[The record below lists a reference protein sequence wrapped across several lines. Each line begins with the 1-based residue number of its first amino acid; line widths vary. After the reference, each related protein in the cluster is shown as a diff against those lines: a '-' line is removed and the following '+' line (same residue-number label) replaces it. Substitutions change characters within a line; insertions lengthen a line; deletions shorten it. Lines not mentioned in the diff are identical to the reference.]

1 MHLHFTPRQIVEKLD
16 QYIIGQKDAKKA
28 VAVALRNRY
37 RRSKLAENLRDEI
50 APKNIL
56 MIGPTG
62 TGKTL
67 LAKTMAEKIKRCWFT
82 I

>member
-50 APKNIL
+50 APKI
-56 MIGPTG
+56 
-62 TGKTL
+62 
-67 LAKTMAEKIKRCWFT
+67 F
-82 I
+82 